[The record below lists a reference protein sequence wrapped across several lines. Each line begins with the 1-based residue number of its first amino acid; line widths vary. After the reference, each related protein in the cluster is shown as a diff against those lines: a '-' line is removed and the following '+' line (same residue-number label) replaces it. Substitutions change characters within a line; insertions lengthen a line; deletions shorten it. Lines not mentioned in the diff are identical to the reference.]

1 MKAGKDFPRKA
12 GKANCPD
19 TGQDPGSAS
28 LRTLHFPPAPVSA
41 PAADSGA
48 LQGFLEEGFG
58 KGQFTEVWAEFQAN
72 AGA

>member
-1 MKAGKDFPRKA
+1 MGRTFLVRQGKQTA
-12 GKANCPD
+12 PD